1 MEFPHLRRD
10 TEFPNISTVDVYAF
24 QNTFDYTRWN
34 EFTKVRLVNVI
45 WNSDYKDVVKFES
58 NAARDAWF
66 DGISDFYAVDL
77 QQAARIV
84 PEGFVKLPVPYD
96 VAARYNYLYI
106 EMPIAT
112 SADNPIDWEAID
124 GVRRWYFFVDE
135 IVYRAPNSTEMR
147 VVPDVWTNFQNDVQ
161 INYMMLERGHA
172 PVAATNVDDYLSNP
186 INNCEYLLAPD
197 VDFGKS
203 SIVASSDYLSFGAGQ
218 KWVILCS
225 TVAPSQIS
233 SIGRVDMDS
242 STSFSAPTYSDTLDR
257 FGKQLQ
263 VNGYEFGDSGD
274 YSSLTTP
281 VATNVGDLLPNNITA
296 YAIQASQCFG
306 NGNFIQNL
314 MQYRPNFVNSIV
326 AMFVL
331 PFELISVDLN
341 SPISIDGYNVY
352 ECHGVNKSLGNIS
365 LSKEDFGF
373 SEEYA
378 DFAKLYTFPYSNLEI
393 TDNEGKKISVRIED
407 TGNVEALLRTSV
419 AFPFL
424 DIRVLFTGIGGVGA
438 TSYTWYRLD
447 AQTEDKTIPDSDW
460 YENCFDWG
468 IPTYSL
474 YMDGKTAYNLHN
486 YNGLQNAR
494 RDALVGYHTTLREA
508 NTDCE
513 NAKDLA
519 DTAKTN
525 SYASAATMVANM
537 ANTTNTQTANTNLT
551 TATNTANTNS
561 ANNCGDEINN
571 HNSVQA
577 INEETASN
585 TLIYATTTAQNEMSI
600 ATTANSNFASTQ
612 NGTIN
617 GAVSGV
623 SIAAGVIS
631 AGATAGAPAGP
642 VGMAAGAAIG
652 AATLIG
658 AYTSTTSASA
668 NTANAIV
675 ATQCNT
681 TVANATRI
689 RNIDTTAGA
698 VSANTANQ
706 LSMNTDRTNQT
717 NNTNNCLTSQNANT
731 VACETANTNNEA
743 TTARA
748 NSDRSRDTQV
758 ANADY
763 SDEVAILNAKEV
775 LENTQARARY
785 SYYDSRNDT
794 PTRIGAY
801 SGDMSSDAFMTRGL
815 QIKVRTEDAS
825 AIRQAGDTFARYG
838 YALNQVWD
846 VARSGL
852 TLMKHFTYWKAS
864 DIWVDDR
871 QSSNNS
877 VNRVIENM
885 FLNGVTVW
893 SNPEEIGRVSIYA
906 N

>member
-1 MEFPHLRRD
+1 MDFPHLRRD

-34 EFTKVRLVNVI
+34 ELTKVRLVNVI

-58 NAARDAWF
+58 NAERDAWF
-66 DGISDFYAVDL
+66 DGISDFYAIDL

-112 SADNPIDWEAID
+112 SVDNPIDWETMD

-135 IVYRAPNSTEMR
+135 IVYRAPNSTELR
-147 VVPDVWTNFQNDVQ
+147 VIPDVWTNFQNDVQ

-225 TVAPSQIS
+225 TVAPSQIA

-242 STSFSAPTYSDTLDR
+242 STSFSAPTYSDTQDR

-274 YSSLTTP
+274 YSSLNTP

-306 NGNFIQNL
+306 NGSFIQNL

-331 PFELISVDLN
+331 PFELISIDLN
-341 SPISIDGYNVY
+341 SPIDIDGYNVY

-365 LSKEDFGF
+365 LSKEDFDF
-373 SEEYA
+373 PEEYA

-407 TGNVEALLRTSV
+407 TGDVEALLRTSV

-424 DIRVLFTGIGGVGA
+424 DIRVLFTGIGGVGS
-438 TSYTWYRLD
+438 TSYSWQRLNGENSN
-447 AQTEDKTIPDSDW
+447 ASIPDSDW

-468 IPTYSL
+468 VPTYSL

-513 NAKDLA
+513 NTKDLA

-561 ANNCGDEINN
+561 ANNCGTQMVAQNN
-571 HNSVQA
+571 YQVNQ
-577 INEETASN
+577 ETASTN
-585 TLIYATTTAQNEMSI
+585 TLMIATTIAENETSI
-600 ATTANSNFASTQ
+600 ATTGASNAATVQ
-612 NGTIN
+612 NGT
-617 GAVSGV
+617 VSGGLGV
-623 SIAAGVIS
+623 LPMASAAS
-631 AGATAGAPAGP
+631 TAALSMGAAAGP
-642 VGMAAGAAIG
+642 VGVFAVSLVGAGMAIG
-652 AATLIG
+652 NLTSSAT
-658 AYTSTTSASA
+658 ASA
-668 NTANAIV
+668 NMANAVAMTQCNSYV
-675 ATQCNT
+675 ATQSQQRNNDVAAATTSVNT
-681 TVANATRI
+681 T
-689 RNIDTTAGA
+689 
-698 VSANTANQ
+698 NQ
-706 LSMNTDRTNQT
+706 VSMNTDRTNQT

-731 VACETANTNNEA
+731 VACETANTNNDA
-743 TTARA
+743 NNIRA
-748 NSDRSRDTQV
+748 NADRSRNTQV

-763 SDEVAILNAKEV
+763 SDGVAILNAKEV
-775 LENTQARARY
+775 LENTQARSRY

-877 VNRVIENM
+877 VNRVIESM

-893 SNPEEIGRVSIYA
+893 SNPDEIGRVSIYA